1 MEDQAEIS
9 KDASNDT
16 KEDKEDQAIA
26 LGPLNVE
33 DQAEISKDVSNGTE
47 EDKEDQVIA
56 LRPLNMED
64 MRQANNKVCWTLN
77 CSLQLLFLFACLSLS
92 IGISTCETVW

>member
-1 MEDQAEIS
+1 VAEAEIS

-26 LGPLNVE
+26 LGTLNME
-33 DQAEISKDVSNGTE
+33 DQAEISKDASNATE
-47 EDKEDQVIA
+47 EDKEDHVIA

-64 MRQANNKVCWTLN
+64 MRQAKNKVCWTLI
-77 CSLQLLFLFACLSLS
+77 CSLQLLFLFAYLSLS
-92 IGISTCETVW
+92 IGVNKHL

>member
-1 MEDQAEIS
+1 VAEAESS

-16 KEDKEDQAIA
+16 EEDQA
-26 LGPLNVE
+26 
-33 DQAEISKDVSNGTE
+33 
-47 EDKEDQVIA
+47 IA

-64 MRQANNKVCWTLN
+64 MRHAKNKVCWTN
-77 CSLQLLFLFACLSLS
+77 CSLQLLFLFAYFSLS